1 MSEIQV
7 VRPKSL
13 QKESR
18 KERASNLEL
27 LRILA
32 ALFVIIL
39 HYNNTSLGKAFSYT
53 ESMPQHYQ
61 VLLIL
66 EILSICAV
74 NIFVMI
80 SGYFLCTSTRAQ
92 VWKVI
97 RLYIDVIFI
106 SVLRYCLYCVLG
118 TESFTIASL
127 FRRFIPLSW
136 YTAVYCGLYL
146 LHPYLNLMLKN
157 RSRSQIRM
165 MLLVFFFVCSLW
177 PSGVEF
183 ASKALSFSPDSLSPI
198 SASGSG
204 DGYTLMNFI
213 LMYFLGAYFRLYQ
226 YNSTPTKQICI
237 GLIGYFACI
246 MLNTVYANF
255 FFGRAT
261 SYCNPLVIIQTVAIF
276 IVFFNIKIQSKIVN
290 ALASCAFGVYLM
302 HSFFLPW
309 CQIEKYVTG
318 SLWTIPIHAIICAV
332 LIYAVCA
339 LIYGAYQKLFAPV
352 FSWLQRILSFLN
364 YEVK

>member
-39 HYNNTSLGKAFSYT
+39 HYNNASLGKAFSYT

-106 SVLRYCLYCVLG
+106 AVLQYALYRFFGIRNIRIV
-118 TESFTIASL
+118 TFMKQ
-127 FRRFIPLSW
+127 FIPLTW
-136 YTAVYCGLYL
+136 YVAVYSGLYL

-157 RSRSQIRM
+157 RSRSQTRV

-204 DGYTLMNFI
+204 DGYTLVNFI
-213 LMYFLGAYFRLYQ
+213 LMYLLGAYFRLHERKE
-226 YNSTPTKQICI
+226 SPMKGIRTGLFTFSICVAVNLVC
-237 GLIGYFACI
+237 G
-246 MLNTVYANF
+246 NF
-255 FFGRAT
+255 FLGRAI
-261 SYCNPLVIIQTVAIF
+261 SYCNPLVIIQAVAIF

-318 SLWTIPIHAIICAV
+318 SLWTIPVHAIICAV

-352 FSWLQRILSFLN
+352 FSWLQRILRFLS
-364 YEVK
+364 YEAS

>member
-1 MSEIQV
+1 
-7 VRPKSL
+7 
-13 QKESR
+13 
-18 KERASNLEL
+18 
-27 LRILA
+27 
-32 ALFVIIL
+32 
-39 HYNNTSLGKAFSYT
+39 
-53 ESMPQHYQ
+53 MPQHYQ

-146 LHPYLNLMLKN
+146 LHPYLNLMLKT
-157 RSRSQIRM
+157 RSRSQTRV

-177 PSGVEF
+177 PAGAECL
-183 ASKALSFSPDSLSPI
+183 SKVLGISLDALCPI
-198 SASGSG
+198 SDSGSG
-204 DGYTLMNFI
+204 DGYTLVNFI
-213 LMYFLGAYFRLYQ
+213 LMYLLGAYFRLHERKE
-226 YNSTPTKQICI
+226 SPMKGIRTGLFTFSICVAVNLVC
-237 GLIGYFACI
+237 G
-246 MLNTVYANF
+246 NF
-255 FFGRAT
+255 FLGRAI

-318 SLWTIPIHAIICAV
+318 SLWTIPVHAIICAV

-352 FSWLQRILSFLN
+352 FSWLQRILRFLS
-364 YEVK
+364 YEAS